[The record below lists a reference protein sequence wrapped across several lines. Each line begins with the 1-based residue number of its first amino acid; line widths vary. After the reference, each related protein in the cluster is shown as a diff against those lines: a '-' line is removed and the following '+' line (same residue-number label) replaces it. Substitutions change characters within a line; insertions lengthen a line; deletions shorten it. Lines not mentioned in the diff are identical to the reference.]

1 MVKLVGLIPAFT
13 AIQGLAEATGVGM
26 ARRVREAG
34 FITSGPRGPGGAEMV
49 DSDAANLLLGGTC
62 SDEIKGAG
70 VAVWRYRALFGRSLP
85 TESPRPDCPEP
96 MRWLGETAQGL
107 TLGMALDRLIGMART
122 GELQTLFRDLA
133 GKHVGAQGPERD
145 AVIDKAINDLGVV
158 FLRLEF
164 RRPRSGATITFGEAG
179 AGPRPG
185 RGPYLVTDFGYQ
197 SEFETTEELDRLQ
210 TGDRMETVTVS
221 HRTLFALGE
230 ALRQ

>member
-62 SDEIKGAG
+62 SDEIKEAG
-70 VAVWRYRALFGRSLP
+70 VAVWRYRALFGRIIP
-85 TESPRPDCPEP
+85 TESLCPEP

-145 AVIDKAINDLGVV
+145 AIIDKVINDLGVV
-158 FLRLEF
+158 YLRLEF
-164 RRPRSGATITFGEAG
+164 RRPRPGATITFGEAG
-179 AGPRPG
+179 AGPRSGP
-185 RGPYLVTDFGYQ
+185 GPYLVTDFGYQ
-197 SEFETTEELDRLQ
+197 SALETIEELDRLQ
-210 TGDRMETVTVS
+210 TGDRTETVTVS

-230 ALRQ
+230 TLRQ